1 MVDVDKFRFELERLI
16 DEAQEALNPHN
27 SIRADDDQYED
38 VEEWIL
44 IPLIKHLKSAMQS
57 LDN

>member
-1 MVDVDKFRFELERLI
+1 MINIDKFRFELQRLI
-16 DEAQEALNPHN
+16 DEAQEALSPHT

-38 VEEWIL
+38 TEEWIL
-44 IPLIKHLKSAMQS
+44 IPLIKHLTSAMQS